1 MKTLLIALTVGAAL
15 TAGLATAASA
25 APGGYGPPHHA
36 PAYGA
41 PNPGGQHYGPP
52 RGPAVQPAWIPI
64 NQRQAALDRQIDFG
78 LRTGALSR
86 RDVAHLRAEFR
97 SIQTLE
103 ANYRRGGL
111 TRWEMSDLDRR
122 MDALS
127 ARINYAMRNV
137 DRRYGQGYGYG
148 YSR

>member
-1 MKTLLIALTVGAAL
+1 MKTLLIALTAGAAL
-15 TAGLATAASA
+15 TAGIATAASA

-41 PNPGGQHYGPP
+41 SNPGGQHYGPP
-52 RGPAVQPAWIPI
+52 RGPAAQPAWISI

-78 LRTGALSR
+78 LRAGALSR
-86 RDVAHLRAEFR
+86 RDVAQLRAEFR

-148 YSR
+148 HRR